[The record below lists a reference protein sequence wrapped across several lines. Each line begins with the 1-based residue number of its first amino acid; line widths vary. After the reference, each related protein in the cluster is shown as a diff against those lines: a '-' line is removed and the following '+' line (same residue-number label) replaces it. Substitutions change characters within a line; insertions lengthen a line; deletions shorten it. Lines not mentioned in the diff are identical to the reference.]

1 MITLRPVRPEDRFRI
16 RRWLSD
22 PALPVWW
29 GPRGTV
35 EAEIT
40 MALESES
47 ALCRMLVRDDAREPI
62 GYAHAVDLALW
73 GGDAPPGLP
82 AATYDLDAFAADAAS
97 RAEDVTEAVKALS
110 AEVFATTFAMS
121 CCALIS
127 IRNETAARAY
137 EKAGF
142 RWREIWHDR
151 IAGPCWVMQAERPR
165 A

>member
-1 MITLRPVRPEDRFRI
+1 MIALRPVRPEDRFRI

-22 PALPVWW
+22 PALPSWW
-29 GPRGTV
+29 GPRGSV

-40 MALESES
+40 LALESES
-47 ALCRMLVRDDAREPI
+47 ALCRILARDAESAPV
-62 GYAHAVDLALW
+62 GYAHAVDIAVW

-82 AATYDLDAFAADAAS
+82 AATYDLDVFAAESGHRAQDTVDAL
-97 RAEDVTEAVKALS
+97 RALT

-121 CCALIS
+121 CCALIPV
-127 IRNETAARAY
+127 RNEAAARAY

-151 IAGPCWVMQAERPR
+151 IGGPCWVFLHDRPG
-165 A
+165 

>member
-1 MITLRPVRPEDRFRI
+1 MIALRPVRPEDRFRI

-22 PALPVWW
+22 PALPAWW

-47 ALCRMLVRDDAREPI
+47 ALCRMLTRDADSAPI

-73 GGDAPPGLP
+73 GGDAPPGVP
-82 AATYDLDAFAADAAS
+82 AATYDIDVFTAEVAS
-97 RAEDVTEAVKALS
+97 RAQDAAEALQALA
-110 AEVFATTFAMS
+110 AEVFATTFAMG

-127 IRNETAARAY
+127 VRNEAAARAY

-151 IAGPCWVMQAERPR
+151 MAGPCWVLLTERPR
-165 A
+165 

>member
-1 MITLRPVRPEDRFRI
+1 MIALRPVRPEDRFRI

-22 PALPVWW
+22 PALPAWW

-47 ALCRMLVRDDAREPI
+47 ALCRILERDAGGAPI
-62 GYAHAVDLALW
+62 GYVHAVDLALW
-73 GGDAPPGLP
+73 GGDAPPGIP
-82 AATYDLDAFAADAAS
+82 APIYDLDVFVAESQTRARDATDAL
-97 RAEDVTEAVKALS
+97 RALV

-127 IRNETAARAY
+127 VRNEAAARAY
-137 EKAGF
+137 ENAGF

-151 IAGPCWVMQAERPR
+151 IAGPCWVLIAERPG
-165 A
+165 

>member
-1 MITLRPVRPEDRFRI
+1 
-16 RRWLSD
+16 
-22 PALPVWW
+22 LPTWW

-40 MALESES
+40 MAIESES
-47 ALCRMLVRDDAREPI
+47 ALCRMLARDAEGAPI
-62 GYAHAVDLALW
+62 GYVHAVDLALW
-73 GGDAPPGLP
+73 GSEAPPGIP
-82 AATYDLDAFAADAAS
+82 APAYDLDVFVAESQARAQDA
-97 RAEDVTEAVKALS
+97 TEALRALV
-110 AEVFATTFAMS
+110 AEVFATSFAMS

-127 IRNETAARAY
+127 VRNEAAARAY

-151 IAGPCWVMQAERPR
+151 IAGPCWVLIAERP